1 MKKLNFIFE
10 LDIIVCGFLLVIV
23 FDERQKKV
31 DI

>member
-1 MKKLNFIFE
+1 MKKLKFIFE